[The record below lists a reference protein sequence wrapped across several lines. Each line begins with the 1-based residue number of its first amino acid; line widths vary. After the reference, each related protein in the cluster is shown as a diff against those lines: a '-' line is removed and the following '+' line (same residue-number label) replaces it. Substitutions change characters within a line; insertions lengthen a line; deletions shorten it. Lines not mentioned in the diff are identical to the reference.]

1 MLEGIF
7 DAGKEEKDIRDSF
20 MNASKRQVANASM
33 ATIDALQH
41 YPKGVQVAA
50 IFVVFKLLVDKFE
63 MTYSDALAAVNNIMG
78 DSSHGG
84 TRVEFKAIKEYL
96 RSQLG

>member
-1 MLEGIF
+1 MKGEEGQML
-7 DAGKEEKDIRDSF
+7 RDSF

-33 ATIDALQH
+33 SVIDALQR
-41 YPKGVQVAA
+41 YPKGVQIAA

-63 MTYSDALAAVNNIMG
+63 MAYSDALAVVNNIMN

-84 TRVEFKAIKEYL
+84 PRVEFKATKEYL
-96 RSQLG
+96 RSQVN

>member
-1 MLEGIF
+1 M
-7 DAGKEEKDIRDSF
+7 RDSF
-20 MNASKRQVANASM
+20 MNAPKRQVANASM

-50 IFVVFKLLVDKFE
+50 IFVVFKLLVDNFE
-63 MTYSDALAAVNNIMG
+63 IAYSDALAAVNNIMG
-78 DSSHGG
+78 DASHGG

>member
-1 MLEGIF
+1 MKGEEGQML
-7 DAGKEEKDIRDSF
+7 RDSF

-33 ATIDALQH
+33 SVIDALQR
-41 YPKGVQVAA
+41 YPKGVQIAA

-63 MTYSDALAAVNNIMG
+63 MAYSDALAVVNNIMN

-84 TRVEFKAIKEYL
+84 PRVEFSAIKEYL
-96 RSQLG
+96 RSQLK